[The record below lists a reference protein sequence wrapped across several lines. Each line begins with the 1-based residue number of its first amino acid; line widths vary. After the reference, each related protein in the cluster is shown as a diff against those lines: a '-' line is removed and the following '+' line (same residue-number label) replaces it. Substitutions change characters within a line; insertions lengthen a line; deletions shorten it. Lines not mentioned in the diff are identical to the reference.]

1 MILTV
6 PAILVFYVYFFGGF
20 YFFFFGLLSLVAGRG
35 VTILAH
41 GAFGPSEKRLI
52 FLIIFF
58 SFAALVHG
66 GGYTVPSTNL
76 SIRCYRSLP
85 TLSEIDSA
93 SNYSLI
99 TTFFHLASAKLS
111 SHAASICFNVK
122 A

>member
-52 FLIIFF
+52 FLIIIFF
-58 SFAALVHG
+58 FCCIGARWWV
-66 GGYTVPSTNL
+66 
-76 SIRCYRSLP
+76 YRAQHEFVNPMLP
-85 TLSEIDSA
+85 LPADPLRDRQCLQLLP
-93 SNYSLI
+93 NHDL
-99 TTFFHLASAKLS
+99 FPLGK
-111 SHAASICFNVK
+111 C
-122 A
+122 